1 MSRERAPRRQVY
13 VVVGE
18 EAWLRRRAV
27 ARLVSAYL
35 TPAEQELNLDQLDAA
50 EVDVAEIL
58 TRADTLPFFGGT
70 RVVVVRQADRLPAP
84 AQ

>member
-1 MSRERAPRRQVY
+1 MSRERAPGRQVY

-27 ARLVSAYL
+27 ERLVNAYL

-50 EVDVAEIL
+50 EVDV
-58 TRADTLPFFGGT
+58 G
-70 RVVVVRQADRLPAP
+70 
-84 AQ
+84 